1 MPTQLDN
8 NHGSAAGPDS
18 QVGINAPMGLNDNV
32 IDMNV
37 HDVSIVP
44 AMQPR
49 GFSPLG
55 AGTATVGFAGTET
68 ALDETLTDDSL
79 GVTPSPDKAT
89 PARGR
94 ARSLLRHSSG
104 RPPLTKRGL
113 QLSLSRPRVAT
124 RVASPAMQKRLR
136 DVSVPVKA
144 VADAAVGERLAALEQ
159 QVVQEHA
166 YKLELVQVVQNL
178 QAMAAAGQ
186 QRLEVHDEQAE
197 VNRAEHLELRRELF
211 AMRDQLSEKLNFV
224 VQQT

>member
-18 QVGINAPMGLNDNV
+18 QVGINASMGLNDNV
-32 IDMNV
+32 IDMTV

-55 AGTATVGFAGTET
+55 AGTATVGFAGAET
-68 ALDETLTDDSL
+68 ALDEALTDDSL

-94 ARSLLRHSSG
+94 ARSLLRHSAG
-104 RPPLTKRGL
+104 RPAVTKRGVSA
-113 QLSLSRPRVAT
+113 SLPRPRMTT

-136 DVSVPVKA
+136 DVSVPVKV
-144 VADAAVGERLAALEQ
+144 VANAAVEDRLAALEQ
-159 QVVQEHA
+159 HVVQEHA

-178 QAMAAAGQ
+178 QAVAAAGQ
-186 QRLEVHDEQAE
+186 LKIEVHDEQAE
-197 VNRAEHLELRRELF
+197 VNRAEHL
-211 AMRDQLSEKLNFV
+211 
-224 VQQT
+224 